1 MSEKILLREMTS
13 RSHFSWDL
21 FVYSL
26 NPRSIDHKESFPF
39 NMPLFLIIIIYV
51 LIGTMGYHLISFILN
66 SKAYKTH
73 SNFL

>member
-1 MSEKILLREMTS
+1 MTS

-26 NPRSIDHKESFPF
+26 NPRSIVYEESFHF
-39 NMPLFLIIIIYV
+39 NMPLFLIIIIIYV

-66 SKAYKTH
+66 SKAYQTH

>member
-1 MSEKILLREMTS
+1 MTT

-26 NPRSIDHKESFPF
+26 NPRSIDYKESFPF
-39 NMPLFLIIIIYV
+39 NMPLFLIMIIYV
-51 LIGTMGYHLISFILN
+51 LIGTMGYHLINFILN
-66 SKAYKTH
+66 SKAYQTH